1 MKNIITVI
9 SLFALLLISAFGFSQ
24 TNDIRII
31 NDFNKLEVWGNF
43 KIELVQADSNAI
55 FIDSKIVP
63 SDEIVSEIKNG
74 VLKIKTKSNLFKE
87 TTLNIKINYKSI
99 AQVKANASAELNF
112 LNPVI
117 QDDIKIEAIGG
128 ARVILT
134 AELKN
139 TDLTAYQGGQID
151 IKGKAS
157 TASLFANSGGII
169 SATNLIIDDAK
180 INLNTGGQAEITV
193 NKKLVARVNTKSR
206 LSYFGKPEIEEIK
219 ASLGATISKW
229 DE

>member
-1 MKNIITVI
+1 MKNIITII
-9 SLFALLLISAFGFSQ
+9 SLFALLLFAADGFSQ

-43 KIELVQADSNAI
+43 KLELVKADSNSVI
-55 FIDSKIVP
+55 IDSKIVP

-134 AELKN
+134 VELKN

-157 TASLFANSGGII
+157 TASLFANSGG
-169 SATNLIIDDAK
+169 
-180 INLNTGGQAEITV
+180 
-193 NKKLVARVNTKSR
+193 
-206 LSYFGKPEIEEIK
+206 
-219 ASLGATISKW
+219 
-229 DE
+229 

>member
-1 MKNIITVI
+1 MKNIITVL
-9 SLFALLLISAFGFSQ
+9 SLFALLLISADGFTQ

-43 KIELVQADSNAI
+43 KIELAQADSNAVI
-55 FIDSKIVP
+55 IDSKIVP

-74 VLKIKTKSNLFKE
+74 VLKIRTKSSLFKE
-87 TTLNIKINYKSI
+87 TTINIKINYKSI
-99 AQVKANASAELNF
+99 VQIKSNASAELKF
-112 LNPVI
+112 LTPII

-134 AELKN
+134 ADFKSA
-139 TDLTAYQGGQID
+139 DLTAYQGGQID
-151 IKGKAS
+151 ITGKTVSAS
-157 TASLFANSGGII
+157 IFANSGGVI
-169 SATNLIIDDAK
+169 SGTNLNIDEAMVK
-180 INLNTGGQAEITV
+180 LNTGGQAEITV
-193 NKKLVARVNTKSR
+193 NRKLVARVNTKSR
-206 LSYFGKPEIEEIK
+206 LSYFGKPETEEIK

>member
-134 AELKN
+134 VELKN